1 MDNKKFTIRCARV
14 ATVAVVVALVS
25 GCAAASKATDW
36 LRGRD
41 QPTTDEAV
49 VLGAPA
55 AEEYLEELFELSSG
69 DADKQA
75 DIFADASAAARLTP
89 GPASNL
95 RFGLVLATPGHAGTD
110 TERAQALLS
119 GVLEQGEL
127 LTGAERSLAT
137 IYLNNVAR
145 LNLISSEARSL
156 YESTSRAARNEQQ
169 VTSQRIAAIEA
180 ENRRLRSEL
189 ADAEE
194 KLEAITSIE
203 RSIREQE

>member
-1 MDNKKFTIRCARV
+1 MDNGKFTIRCARI
-14 ATVAVVVALVS
+14 ATITIAVSLVS

-41 QPTTDEAV
+41 QPRTDESV

-55 AEEYLEELFELSSG
+55 ADEYLEELYELSSG
-69 DADKQA
+69 DAGKQA
-75 DIFADASAAARLTP
+75 DIFADADAAARLTP
-89 GPASNL
+89 GPTSNL

-119 GVLEQGEL
+119 GVLEQEQL
-127 LTGAERSLAT
+127 LTAAEKSLAT

-145 LNLISSEARSL
+145 LNLISSEARSQ
-156 YESTSRAARNEQQ
+156 YESTSRAARDEQQ
-169 VTSQRIAAIEA
+169 ATSQRIAAIEA

-189 ADAEE
+189 ADAEQ

>member
-1 MDNKKFTIRCARV
+1 MDNRNVTIRCARI
-14 ATVAVVVALVS
+14 ATIVFVMSLVS
-25 GCAAASKATDW
+25 GCAAASKAADW

-55 AEEYLEELFELSSG
+55 AEVYLEELYELSSG
-69 DADKQA
+69 DPGKQA
-75 DIFADASAAARLTP
+75 EIFADADAAARLTP
-89 GPASNL
+89 GPTSNL

-110 TERAQALLS
+110 TERAQTLLS
-119 GVLEQGEL
+119 GVLEQSEL
-127 LTGAERSLAT
+127 LTAAEISLAT
-137 IYLNNVAR
+137 IYLNNVTR

-169 VTSQRIAAIEA
+169 ATSQRIAAIEA
-180 ENRRLRSEL
+180 ENRRLRNEL

>member
-1 MDNKKFTIRCARV
+1 MDNNRITTQCARI
-14 ATVAVVVALVS
+14 ATIAVIVSLVS
-25 GCAAASKATDW
+25 GCATASKAADW

-41 QPTTDEAV
+41 KPVNDEAV
-49 VLGAPA
+49 ILGAPEA
-55 AEEYLEELFELSSG
+55 NDYLEELYELSAG

-75 DIFADASAAARLTP
+75 DIFADADAAARLTP
-89 GPASNL
+89 GPSTNL

-110 TERAQALLS
+110 PVRAQTLLT
-119 GVLEQGEL
+119 GVLEQSEL
-127 LTGAERSLAT
+127 LTSAEKSLAT

-145 LNLISSEARSL
+145 LNFVSSEARDL
-156 YESTSRAARNEQQ
+156 HESTSRAARDEQAA
-169 VTSQRIAAIEA
+169 TSQRIAAIEA

>member
-1 MDNKKFTIRCARV
+1 MDNGKFTIQYARI
-14 ATVAVVVALVS
+14 ATVAVVVSLVS

-41 QPTTDEAV
+41 QPRTSEAV

-55 AEEYLEELFELSSG
+55 ADEYLEELYQLSSG

-75 DIFADASAAARLTP
+75 DIFADADAAARLTP
-89 GPASNL
+89 GPTANL
-95 RFGLVLATPGHAGTD
+95 RLGLVLATPGHAGTE
-110 TERAQALLS
+110 TERAQTLLS

-127 LTGAERSLAT
+127 LTAAEKSLAT

-145 LNLISSEARSL
+145 LNLMSAEARSL
-156 YESTSRAARNEQQ
+156 YESTSRAARDEQQ
-169 VTSQRIAAIEA
+169 ATSQRIAAIEA
-180 ENRRLRSEL
+180 ENRRLRNEL
-189 ADAEE
+189 ADAED

-203 RSIREQE
+203 RSIRDQE

>member
-1 MDNKKFTIRCARV
+1 MDNRKFTIRCARV

-55 AEEYLEELFELSSG
+55 AEEYLQELFELSSG

-75 DIFADASAAARLTP
+75 DIFADADAAARLTP
-89 GPASNL
+89 GPTSKL

-110 TERAQALLS
+110 TERAQALLA

-127 LTGAERSLAT
+127 LTTAERSLAT

-145 LNLISSEARSL
+145 LNLSSSEARSL

-169 VTSQRIAAIEA
+169 ATSQRIAAIEA
-180 ENRRLRSEL
+180 ENRRLRNEL